1 MANTIDFNVNTNA
14 VTVLNQTATAADNT
28 AQGFSSAKAELR
40 ALNQQ
45 LLQMDSSSEEFKKAS
60 ARAAELKDNISDLS
74 AEISANAGNAF
85 EGLSNNVNLFGSR
98 LMDLDLKGAG
108 QALTGVGNAVSRIDF
123 KTLKDEVAG
132 LAKGF
137 GDLAFSVVA
146 NPYLLLGAAV
156 AALGYTFRKELLSP
170 ITDIIAANDKLRSS
184 IQFTS
189 EEITAAAGDEV
200 KQIAK
205 LEELKI
211 VLNSTTTSVKNR
223 KEAIKEL
230 KKINPEYFKDLDD
243 EKIKYTDLNTQ
254 IDSYI
259 NGLIA
264 QSLAKAASARIEQ
277 ESAKY
282 LDEEIKRKQDLETT
296 TAKLAIAQAELADK
310 SKAVEESG
318 RNIFGG
324 KSYGAGFERAKTT
337 AAATGYSI
345 QQLELEIKALNES
358 QFASKA
364 AYEQRV
370 ADLVNFKKTQEAI
383 AAGFGVTPPPP
394 PTIDNKK
401 ELDDYNKSQ
410 QELTEILAKWEQE
423 RLDAQLKAQQDY
435 IHANQ
440 SAQANELYDL
450 EQKKIKEL
458 ATFEGS
464 EEDKILINETYR
476 LLEIDINKKYDDLA
490 LQQQIEA
497 NDKQKAI
504 DEKAKEDELA
514 REKQLATDKL
524 EAERALID
532 AKFTLASASVNLLG
546 TLFAKNKKAADVA
559 FALDKALAIAQ
570 VVVNTQ
576 REISSYNSNPFW
588 SASIDGG
595 ASIKIPAIIG
605 AKLRAAASIATIAG
619 TAIGRFA
626 GGGASGGSGV
636 GATGGGGTSAP
647 SPANFAFVGN
657 QPNQQQ
663 PPLQAYVV
671 GTQVSSN
678 LEAQQLIQNQSR
690 LGG

>member
-85 EGLSNNVNLFGSR
+85 EGLSNNVSLFGSR

-189 EEITAAAGDEV
+189 EEIAAAAGDEV

-259 NGLIA
+259 KGLIA
-264 QSLAKAASARIEQ
+264 QSLAKAASSRIEQ

-282 LDEEIKRKQDLETT
+282 LDDEIKRKQDLETV

-324 KSYGAGFERAKTT
+324 KSYGAGFERAKVT

-345 QQLELEIKALNES
+345 QQLELEIKALNEAE
-358 QFASKA
+358 FASKA

-383 AAGFGVTPPPP
+383 AAGFGVTPPTPP
-394 PTIDNKK
+394 KK
-401 ELDDYNKSQ
+401 NPVEVKREELGEVYDMEVSWNLKLVDEEKIKQ
-410 QELTEILAKWEQE
+410 DKLTELAMQGHKT
-423 RLDAQLKAQQDY
+423 RL
-435 IHANQ
+435 IF
-440 SAQANELYDL
+440 
-450 EQKKIKEL
+450 
-458 ATFEGS
+458 T
-464 EEDKILINETYR
+464 EEYKNAVI
-476 LLEIDINKKYDDLA
+476 A
-490 LQQQIEA
+490 A
-497 NDKQKAI
+497 DKQLYEARFALANASI
-504 DEKAKEDELA
+504 D
-514 REKQLATDKL
+514 
-524 EAERALID
+524 
-532 AKFTLASASVNLLG
+532 LLG

-559 FALDKALAIAQ
+559 FVLQKALAIGQ
-570 VVVNTQ
+570 VVVDTQ
-576 REISSYNSNPFW
+576 REIAGYYANPTW
-588 SASIDGG
+588 KLSPDGG
-595 ASIKIPAIIG
+595 IALATAASTA
-605 AKLRAAASIATIAG
+605 AKLRAATSIATIAG
-619 TAIGRFA
+619 TTIGKFMGGGSANVGGSISSTSA
-626 GGGASGGSGV
+626 GGGTA
-636 GATGGGGTSAP
+636 AP